1 MSAGGRYYPT
11 AIREGTHE
19 IRRGTH
25 EIRRV
30 THEIHM
36 DTPAIHKNTHV
47 NFWVQMIPITPQQ
60 SAGVHMNSQG
70 DTSSHMKYQWTQ

>member
-19 IRRGTH
+19 IREG
-25 EIRRV
+25 

-36 DTPAIHKNTHV
+36 DTHV

-60 SAGVHMNSQG
+60 FARIHMKTQRWHEFSHEIHMNPIESPVAVQ
-70 DTSSHMKYQWTQ
+70 MIR